1 MKGLLVKDI
10 RLMLNQKQF
19 FGVVAL
25 MAVVFL
31 GVYSDPSFVIS
42 YITLMFSI
50 FTISTI
56 SYDEYD
62 NGMCYLFT
70 LPISR
75 KGYIREK
82 YIFGVISTL
91 LSFAVIS
98 VLAFIVSPIRHL
110 GFDVKEWIFTGAASL
125 LLITLVLAVNI
136 PLQLKFEADKSRM
149 AMLVTFAGA
158 FAVAYIAVKISS
170 LMGVDMEKVIDR
182 LAEVNLKGCVAFA
195 CVVWILGMLI
205 SYMVAVRIMEK
216 KEF

>member
-31 GVYSDPSFVIS
+31 SVYSDPSFVIS

-56 SYDEYD
+56 SYDEYE

-75 KGYIREK
+75 KGYVREK
-82 YIFGVISTL
+82 YIFGVITTL
-91 LSFAVIS
+91 LSFTVIS
-98 VLAFIVSPIRHL
+98 VLSFIASAIRHI
-110 GFDVKEWIFTGAASL
+110 GFDVKEWIFTGVTSL

-136 PLQLKFEADKSRM
+136 PLQLKFEAERSRM

-158 FAVAYIAVKISS
+158 FVVAYLVVKITS
-170 LMGVDMEKVIDR
+170 LVGVDMVKLIER
-182 LAEVNLKGCVAFA
+182 LAETNLKGCVVFA
-195 CVVWILGMLI
+195 CAVWALGMLI
-205 SYMVAVRIMEK
+205 SYLVAVRVMEK
-216 KEF
+216 KDF